1 MYFCPNCGKTSET
14 EVAFCSACGTAMKP
28 QGVPTAPAAPV
39 YAPVY
44 APATSQSAP
53 ASSKPALGKAIAGMA
68 MGIAGFVFALLGIL
82 YVFMGLTAEPAL
94 GFGFSIGFGIFS
106 LPLSIVGMV
115 LSKGAINE
123 GSTSS
128 MASVGKKLGTA
139 GMIVSFVMLFL
150 GFIALIGAD
159 PYYYM

>member
-1 MYFCPNCGKTSET
+1 MYFCPNCGKTSDV
-14 EVAFCSACGTAMKP
+14 EVAYCSACGTAMKP
-28 QGVPTAPAAPV
+28 QGVPAAPV
-39 YAPVY
+39 ATNETPVYVPAAVQPAPVSNK
-44 APATSQSAP
+44 A
-53 ASSKPALGKAIAGMA
+53 ALGKAIAGMS
-68 MGIAGFVFALLGIL
+68 IAIGGFVFALLGIL
-82 YVFMGLTAEPAL
+82 YVFIGLTAYPAMA
-94 GFGFSIGFGIFS
+94 FGFAFAFSFFS

-159 PYYYM
+159 SYYYL